1 MTATT
6 SIQAAEAGEFGTLK
20 IISTLA
26 WALGYFGMPHVVLHF
41 MAIEDENKLKLSR
54 RVATIWVVV
63 SLSVAVVIGIV
74 GYSMAKENI
83 ITMFGDASSAEA
95 IIVSIAAVL
104 SEYGA
109 FFAILAGLVLAG
121 ILAATM
127 STADV
132 QLLAAAS
139 AIAQNIIRG
148 VFGVEL
154 DDKKS
159 MIVARVTVLCVAVCG
174 VMFALDPTSSIFR
187 VVSFAWAGFGS
198 TFGPI
203 VLFSLYWKRCNKWGA
218 IAGMFSGAAMVFIW
232 KYAIAPIGG
241 AFAIYELLPAFVT
254 SCIFIVVVSLL
265 TKAPDAKICED
276 FDAVAAMK

>member
-1 MTATT
+1 
-6 SIQAAEAGEFGTLK
+6 
-20 IISTLA
+20 
-26 WALGYFGMPHVVLHF
+26 
-41 MAIEDENKLKLSR
+41 
-54 RVATIWVVV
+54 
-63 SLSVAVVIGIV
+63 
-74 GYSMAKENI
+74 MAKENI

-95 IIVSIAAVL
+95 LIVTIAAVL

-148 VFGVEL
+148 VFGVQL

-159 MIVARVTVLCVAVCG
+159 MVVARVTVLAVAVCG
-174 VMFALDPTSSIFR
+174 VLFALDPTSSIFR

-241 AFAIYELLPAFVT
+241 AFAIYELLPAFIT

-276 FDAVAAMK
+276 FDAIAAMK

>member
-1 MTATT
+1 
-6 SIQAAEAGEFGTLK
+6 
-20 IISTLA
+20 
-26 WALGYFGMPHVVLHF
+26 
-41 MAIEDENKLKLSR
+41 MAIKDEKKLKLSR
-54 RVATIWVVV
+54 RVATVWVVV
-63 SLSVAVVIGIV
+63 SLSVAVIIGIV

-83 ITMFGDASSAEA
+83 IAMFGDASSAEA
-95 IIVSIAAVL
+95 LIVTIAAVL

-159 MIVARVTVLCVAVCG
+159 MIVARVTVLAVAICG
-174 VMFALDPTSSIFR
+174 VLFALDPTSSTFR
-187 VVSFAWAGFGS
+187 VVRLHGQASAQPSAPSFCSRFTGS
-198 TFGPI
+198 AAT
-203 VLFSLYWKRCNKWGA
+203 
-218 IAGMFSGAAMVFIW
+218 SGARSPACSP
-232 KYAIAPIGG
+232 A
-241 AFAIYELLPAFVT
+241 LLW
-254 SCIFIVVVSLL
+254 SSSGS
-265 TKAPDAKICED
+265 
-276 FDAVAAMK
+276 MQ